1 MQNPVS
7 YNNKE
12 ICLVSG
18 GGDERLKKQGGHT
31 SGPPCPNYCDLLL
44 VVHNKVGN
52 KCWRSGYAA
61 TNKQL
66 QLHRKKGHFFDSIH
80 KMFFWQKWANC
91 W

>member
-7 YNNKE
+7 YNNTE
-12 ICLVSG
+12 ISLGSG

-52 KCWRSGYAA
+52 KC
-61 TNKQL
+61 
-66 QLHRKKGHFFDSIH
+66 
-80 KMFFWQKWANC
+80 
-91 W
+91 